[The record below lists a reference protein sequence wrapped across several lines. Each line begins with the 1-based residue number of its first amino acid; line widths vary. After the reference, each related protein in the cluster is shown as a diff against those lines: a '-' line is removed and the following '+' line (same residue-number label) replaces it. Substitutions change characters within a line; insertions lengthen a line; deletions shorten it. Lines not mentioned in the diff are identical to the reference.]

1 MENLKK
7 KVTVSQNLGK
17 EKFQPNFWSG
27 VTLALLAC
35 ILHEL
40 ADEVSIMLDISH

>member
-7 KVTVSQNLGK
+7 NVTVSQNLGK

-27 VTLALLAC
+27 VTLALLA
-35 ILHEL
+35 
-40 ADEVSIMLDISH
+40 SFMN